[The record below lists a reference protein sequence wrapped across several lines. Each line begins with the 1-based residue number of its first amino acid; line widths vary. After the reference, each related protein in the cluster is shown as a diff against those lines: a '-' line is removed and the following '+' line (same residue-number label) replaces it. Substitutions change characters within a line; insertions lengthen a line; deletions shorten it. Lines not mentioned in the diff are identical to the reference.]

1 MTDEEPT
8 TDDADGKGNGS
19 NVAGFDGV
27 RRGQTGLNAT
37 EVDRLF
43 SVLETAVEEGNQLNT
58 EATDRL
64 LSVLEATVVT
74 PSQLDSDEID
84 QLFSVI
90 EETVMQAPDSES
102 ANGVLSV
109 LEAALT
115 GPVDLDGTESEGLLS
130 VFEAALVDP
139 TDPAPGTEDAFAMLD
154 SALGTDGEESTGIGS
169 LFRSAGLDPEDIDRT
184 ANNVFSLFD
193 PNRRRQRDDHGEAM
207 TDGSEPPQLTNE
219 DWANENVDP
228 FRIARIAAAA
238 TQRSTEYSLRSGIR
252 TGTSMV
258 RAASTAESP
267 ADLLD
272 EISKISYRE
281 MSRLG
286 LDVDDRLDDEQEW
299 DVSDR
304 IQTRDVL
311 RQRGARLLEMS
322 ADVSYEEDVH
332 PSYPRILD
340 SLAADE
346 ARILRLL
353 ATEGPQPSVDV
364 RDVGW
369 VPLSSEL
376 LGAGLT
382 MVGSEAGL
390 RREDRTQAYMNNL
403 KRLGLIMFS
412 DEPVKDIK
420 RYQVLEAQPAVE
432 AAVEDAKRA
441 RTIYRS
447 VHLTPFGV
455 DFCRVCMPFEVTSE
469 DAASVYEV
477 PHHPE
482 TDDE

>member
-1 MTDEEPT
+1 MTDKERTEL
-8 TDDADGKGNGS
+8 DDLGGESYAADRDG
-19 NVAGFDGV
+19 AGTG
-27 RRGQTGLNAT
+27 RTGLTAA

-43 SVLETAVEEGNQLNT
+43 SVLETAIDEGNTLDT

-64 LSVLEATVVT
+64 LSVLEAAIVT
-74 PSQLDSDEID
+74 PNQLDTDEVD

-90 EETVMQAPDSES
+90 ESTVVEAPDSES
-102 ANGVLSV
+102 ASRVLSVLDAAMTGPIQVEGTESEGFLSV
-109 LEAALT
+109 LEA
-115 GPVDLDGTESEGLLS
+115 S
-130 VFEAALVDP
+130 LVDP
-139 TDPAPGTEDAFAMLD
+139 TDPAPATEDVFAMLD
-154 SALGTDGEESTGIGS
+154 SALTGGEGDSNGVSS
-169 LFRSAGLDPEDIDRT
+169 LLRSVGLDPEDVDRT
-184 ANNVFSLFD
+184 ADNVFSLFSPGRSRTRDQADAGLDAWD
-193 PNRRRQRDDHGEAM
+193 PEDAV
-207 TDGSEPPQLTNE
+207 NE
-219 DWANENVDP
+219 NWSSENVDP

-272 EISKISYRE
+272 EISKIASRE

-286 LDVDDRLDDEQEW
+286 LDVGDRVAEDDEWEREPP
-299 DVSDR
+299 VH
-304 IQTRDVL
+304 TREAL
-311 RQRGARLLEMS
+311 RERGARLLELS
-322 ADVSYEEDVH
+322 ADVSYDEEIH
-332 PSYPRILD
+332 PAYPRILD

-353 ATEGPQPSVDV
+353 ATEGPQPSIDV

-369 VPLSSEL
+369 VPISSEL
-376 LGAGLT
+376 IGAGLT

-390 RREDRTQAYMNNL
+390 SHEDRAHAYMNNL
-403 KRLGLIMFS
+403 HRLELIWFS
-412 DEPVKDIK
+412 DEPVENIK

-432 AAVEDAKRA
+432 GAIEEAKRA

-455 DFCRVCMPFEVTSE
+455 DFCRVCLPFEVTAE
-469 DAASVYEV
+469 DASSVYET
-477 PHHPE
+477 PDY
-482 TDDE
+482 DDE

>member
-1 MTDEEPT
+1 MSENERT
-8 TDDADGKGNGS
+8 AIDGAGDGS
-19 NVAGFDGV
+19 DGGDYE
-27 RRGQTGLNAT
+27 RDSGRSTGLNAA

-43 SVLETAVEEGNQLNT
+43 SVLETAVREGGKLDT

-64 LSVLEATVVT
+64 LSVLEAAVVT
-74 PSQLDSDEID
+74 PNQLDTEEID

-90 EETVMQAPDSES
+90 ESTVMQAPDSES
-102 ANGVLSV
+102 AKQVLSV
-109 LEAALT
+109 LEAAMT
-115 GPVDLDGTESEGLLS
+115 GPVQVEGTESEGLLS
-130 VFEAALVDP
+130 VLEAALVDP
-139 TDPAPGTEDAFAMLD
+139 TDPAPATEDVFSLLD
-154 SALGTDGEESTGIGS
+154 SALGTGGEDSNGVSS
-169 LFRSAGLDPEDIDRT
+169 LFRSAGIDPEDIDRT
-184 ANNVFSLFD
+184 ADNVFSLFNPD
-193 PNRRRQRDDHGEAM
+193 RDRARESA
-207 TDGSEPPQLTNE
+207 DGLSDGVDSARGAN
-219 DWANENVDP
+219 DNWSNENLDP

-272 EISKISYRE
+272 EISKIAYRE

-286 LDVDDRLDDEQEW
+286 LDVDDRLEDDDEEW
-299 DVSDR
+299 GGESRV
-304 IQTRDVL
+304 QTKEVL
-311 RQRGARLLEMS
+311 RERGSRLLEMS
-322 ADVSYEEDVH
+322 ADVTYDEDVH

-353 ATEGPQPSVDV
+353 ATEGPQPSIDV

-369 VPLSSEL
+369 VPISSEL
-376 LGAGLT
+376 IGAGLT
-382 MVGSEAGL
+382 MIGSEAGL
-390 RREDRTQAYMNNL
+390 SHEDRTQAYMNNL
-403 KRLGLIMFS
+403 NRLGLVWFS
-412 DEPVKDIK
+412 DEPVANIK

-432 AAVEDAKRA
+432 AAVEEAKRA

-455 DFCRVCMPFEVTSE
+455 DFCRVCMPFDVTAE
-469 DAASVYEV
+469 DASSVYES
-477 PHHPE
+477 PSHS
-482 TDDE
+482 DRQ